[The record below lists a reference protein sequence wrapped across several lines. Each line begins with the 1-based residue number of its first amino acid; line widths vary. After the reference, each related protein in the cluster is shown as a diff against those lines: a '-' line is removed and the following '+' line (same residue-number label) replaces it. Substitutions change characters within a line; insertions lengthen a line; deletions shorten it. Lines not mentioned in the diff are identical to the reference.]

1 LKIELLSTSLQGDS
15 DLVILNNLKE
25 QPDRL
30 RNEIRRWQDAASREE
45 MNYLNLDYELELE
58 SVTDS
63 R

>member
-1 LKIELLSTSLQGDS
+1 MKIELLSTSLQGD
-15 DLVILNNLKE
+15 LNILNNLKE

-45 MNYLNLDYELELE
+45 MNYLNLDHELELE